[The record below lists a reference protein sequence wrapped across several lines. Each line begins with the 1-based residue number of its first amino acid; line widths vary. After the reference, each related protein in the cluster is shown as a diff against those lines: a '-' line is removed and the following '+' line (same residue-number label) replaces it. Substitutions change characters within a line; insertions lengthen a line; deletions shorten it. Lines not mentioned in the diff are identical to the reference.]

1 VNSLKHTLVILFA
14 LFYLIISTGL
24 TLVQM
29 NCACSGQKSL
39 YVHTY
44 HISPESEPGCDSC
57 CAPEVPSTCCNTT
70 DSDSDSCGCTV
81 PEINFIRLS
90 NVIGGEIAVLRPVL
104 SIQTLLVL
112 QPECRFDFT
121 YPAEVETV
129 KIKYYP
135 PENQLSGRCLI
146 NFISQRKIAPLT

>member
-1 VNSLKHTLVILFA
+1 VNSLKNILVFVFT

-24 TLVQM
+24 TLVKM

-39 YVHTY
+39 SVHTY
-44 HISPESEPGCDSC
+44 HISPESNSDCDSC
-57 CAPEVPSTCCNTT
+57 CQPEVTSTCCNTT

-90 NVIGGEIAVLRPVL
+90 NVIGGEIAVLKPVL
-104 SIQTLLVL
+104 TIQTLLFF
-112 QPECRFDFT
+112 QPDHRIDFT
-121 YPAEVETV
+121 YPAEIETIR
-129 KIKYYP
+129 IKYFP
-135 PENQLSGRCLI
+135 PENQLSGRYLI